1 MYNDVS
7 SNEPNLLYNHL
18 KPSIYQEIFLCSLV
32 YRALF
37 TRVCS
42 NTIWRQQNRVSEL
55 IFFMSIEEETKRNP
69 VSFEASNSFSEVI
82 DCEEYSIASMLQEE
96 IGTTPEYP
104 KWPDTHNK
112 NTRSTP
118 ALRYDHTMASSSE
131 TVSRH
136 TLTLDQNQCLG
147 ALPDFR
153 YTFKVETDRFLPGM
167 SGIGSNIAFP
177 DSVYCGCDDIL
188 TLDCLHHGSMHDM
201 EMQIEQILTPNM

>member
-1 MYNDVS
+1 MDVDERERFFNLHVTESGTHGLVLFKFGS
-7 SNEPNLLYNHL
+7 SFSRPM
-18 KPSIYQEIFLCSLV
+18 CSSSLNSAAGCV
-32 YRALF
+32 S
-37 TRVCS
+37 VM
-42 NTIWRQQNRVSEL
+42 QQ
-55 IFFMSIEEETKRNP
+55 RNP